1 MKTLVDV
8 LALYAAENL
17 VPCFQKDTAAQ
28 TRAAYHKADQLTGR
42 LEALSPEAAQWMDA
56 LKTEQL
62 TVSLNQ
68 ERAVLLAGISIG
80 LELVEK
86 LLDEK
91 YLEQKEGREPKR
103 AP

>member
-1 MKTLVDV
+1 MKTLIDV

-17 VPCFQKDTAAQ
+17 VPCFQKDPAAQ

-80 LELVEK
+80 LEL
-86 LLDEK
+86 
-91 YLEQKEGREPKR
+91 GRL
-103 AP
+103 

>member
-1 MKTLVDV
+1 MKTLIDV

-80 LELVEK
+80 LEL
-86 LLDEK
+86 
-91 YLEQKEGREPKR
+91 GRL
-103 AP
+103 